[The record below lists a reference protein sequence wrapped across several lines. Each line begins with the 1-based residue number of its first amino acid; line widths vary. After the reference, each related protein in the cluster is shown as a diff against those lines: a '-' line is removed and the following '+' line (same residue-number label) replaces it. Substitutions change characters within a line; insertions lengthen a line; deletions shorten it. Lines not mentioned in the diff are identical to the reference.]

1 MVTFDITDMAGQ
13 IQGLSPWMTILAKFE
28 CSTMKML
35 VYREALCVFM
45 CMYCINLSLFVSFCL
60 VSLCFL

>member
-1 MVTFDITDMAGQ
+1 MVTFDITDMVDQ
-13 IQGLSPWMTILAKFE
+13 FQGLSPWMTNLAKFE

-45 CMYCINLSLFVSFCL
+45 CRYCINLSLLFVFVSF
-60 VSLCFL
+60 LCFLY